1 MEVDLS
7 LFCEGRKNVVVKAGQ
22 SIGCVWGGGEG
33 DSL

>member
-22 SIGCVWGGGEG
+22 QSTGCGGKEG